1 MVRPSPQWSLF
12 LLHQRPQSEGLGGGQ
27 RGCCGPWLGR
37 RFCAPEARRRR
48 LCRAG
53 TCRNQVWSLAGASYV
68 GDGGGGALRAEVRKV
83 VRSHSGGPS
92 PSCGSGGEG
101 VRGEVGPGP
110 RVRLS
115 GPCQPAGPA
124 PAGVW
129 HESEMDWE
137 GCWGK
142 GWAGQK
148 CPVALHLG
156 TLALGLPGG
165 PSAWFWRGTRS
176 PNGTGWQLRP
186 SSVGLCPRY
195 LVRLWEGRKPG
206 FLATEW
212 LWSSSG
218 LWEAFL
224 GGCAKVAGLLGRQQG
239 MWKI

>member
-1 MVRPSPQWSLF
+1 MKAGWGLVYTLADGTAKPTMSLF

-124 PAGVW
+124 PVGVW

-148 CPVALHLG
+148 CPVEGDERMRWLDGITDLMDMS
-156 TLALGLPGG
+156 LSKLLELMIDRE
-165 PSAWFWRGTRS
+165 AWHAAVHGVTKS
-176 PNGTGWQLRP
+176 QT
-186 SSVGLCPRY
+186 
-195 LVRLWEGRKPG
+195 
-206 FLATEW
+206 
-212 LWSSSG
+212 
-218 LWEAFL
+218 
-224 GGCAKVAGLLGRQQG
+224 
-239 MWKI
+239 